1 MPTMCQLLTLDLQA
15 AIAAYAAALDD
26 AIRAYGSTI
35 GEPCARACVTFFRP
49 DGTPIEILDVMPAS
63 PAAEPSGL

>member
-26 AIRAYGSTI
+26 AIRAYGSTLP
-35 GEPCARACVTFFRP
+35 EDCARACVTFYRP
-49 DGTPIEILDVMPAS
+49 DGSPIEILDVMPVTGADS
-63 PAAEPSGL
+63 PSP